1 MAGHQPRRRLG
12 FDHRH
17 AGRVIV
23 PAGGYHLSVTSP
35 PVDLERERTALLE
48 LHASVRRAHFETDA
62 EAVVAHDAD
71 EWINVRDATITQRH
85 RDEMAAF
92 FRGYFAGA
100 TYNEWDDVVPP
111 IVSVSDDGT
120 LAWMIVH
127 VRVRRTADDVELR
140 FTYAGIETYEKRD
153 GRWVKVVEVGT
164 FVEG

>member
-1 MAGHQPRRRLG
+1 ML
-12 FDHRH
+12 
-17 AGRVIV
+17 
-23 PAGGYHLSVTSP
+23 P
-35 PVDLERERTALLE
+35 PVDLEHERAALLE

-71 EWINVRDATITQRH
+71 EWINVRDATIIRRR

-92 FRGYFAGA
+92 FREYFAGA
-100 TYNEWDDVVPP
+100 TYHEWDDVEPP

-120 LAWMIVH
+120 MAWMIVH
-127 VRVRRTADDVELR
+127 VRVRRTADDGELR
-140 FTYAGIETYEKRD
+140 FMYAGIETYEKRD